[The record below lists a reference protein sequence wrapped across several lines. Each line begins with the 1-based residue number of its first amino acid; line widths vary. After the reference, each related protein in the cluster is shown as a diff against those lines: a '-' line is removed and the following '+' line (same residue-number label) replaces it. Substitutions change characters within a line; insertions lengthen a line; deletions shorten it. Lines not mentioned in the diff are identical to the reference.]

1 MITAIDRPESSDFG
15 ERSAQEA
22 RILLEIAQAAGSTLD
37 LGEVLSRV
45 VERTASLTG
54 ADRCSIWLLDRTH
67 EWLLPAALYGM
78 DPGFT
83 AQWKRSVLNVREERL
98 SEEVIATGRP
108 VVVLDAG
115 SDPRTD
121 KNAVAMFSD
130 KSILIVPLMTKGR
143 VIGTLFTNHVE
154 QRYAFSDQ
162 DVAVTVA
169 IASQAAVAIENA
181 QLYEESRH
189 RSEELFDSFRRIGDA
204 LTAGLDLCE
213 TLQIIVNLATDMVYA
228 SVGCLELLGPDGCLL
243 VEATRGIALAECQA
257 RVAERGDSLGQEVV
271 ETRRPLNVSD
281 LQLLAKRYPHNPFGD
296 VSGSYLGLPLRRRGE
311 LLGVLAVYDRH
322 AGRFSNSEIDLL
334 HSFAN
339 QAAVAIDNAQLF
351 AATQQ
356 QVADL
361 KVANGR
367 NATLIDSL
375 EAERNRL
382 NAIIQN
388 SSDAIYIVDS
398 NLRIIAF
405 NPAAERLTGWTE
417 SEAVGA
423 ECSEI
428 LGCNH
433 SLEAAEGADQP
444 AICHMLRVFQT
455 REPIPYVELIT
466 STREGQR
473 RDLAASYSYVPA
485 TENSGPVGVA
495 IARDISQIKE
505 VERLKSEFISMVSHD
520 LRTPLAV
527 IKGYAAT
534 LLNPNLKLD
543 EDRKRRFTVGIN
555 DASDKLTRIIDNLLS
570 VSRLESGR
578 FRLTPQQFDLCELI
592 TKAAGLYQAGATRHR
607 FVAETPLEPLWVVA
621 DRDLIEQVIT
631 NLIGNAVKYSSEAGD
646 IRIRGRVVEG
656 GTEVTVHD
664 RGMGIPPGQQHRVFE
679 KYYRGDT
686 AVARRIS
693 GTGLGL
699 YICKS
704 IVEAHGGRIW
714 VESAPGE
721 GSTFAF
727 VLPTGESSLPSAGD
741 LDQEHPVLGKA

>member
-1 MITAIDRPESSDFG
+1 MAIERSESRGFD

-54 ADRCSIWLLDRTH
+54 ADRCSIWLLDRTR

-98 SEEVIATGRP
+98 SQEAIATGRP

-115 SDPRTD
+115 NDPRTD
-121 KNAVAMFSD
+121 KSAVAMFSD
-130 KSILIVPLMTKGR
+130 KSILIVPLMNKGR

-162 DVAVTVA
+162 DVSVTVA
-169 IASQAAVAIENA
+169 IASQAAAAIENA
-181 QLYEESRH
+181 QLYEESRR

-204 LTAGLDLCE
+204 LTAGLDLFE

-228 SVGCLELLGPDGCLL
+228 SVGCLELLDSDGSLL

-257 RVAERGDSLGQEVV
+257 RVAEHGDSLGQEVV

-322 AGRFSNSEIDLL
+322 AGRFTNSEIDLL

-361 KVANGR
+361 RAANAQ

-375 EAERNRL
+375 GAERNRL

-388 SSDAIYIVDS
+388 SSDAIYMVDS
-398 NLRIIAF
+398 SFRIIAF
-405 NPAAERLTGWTE
+405 NPAAERLTGWTAA
-417 SEAVGA
+417 EAIGA
-423 ECSEI
+423 KCGEI

-433 SLEAAEGADQP
+433 SVERRDSEDLAP
-444 AICHMLRVFQT
+444 MCHMLRVFET
-455 REPIPYVELIT
+455 REPLPYVEMTIA
-466 STREGQR
+466 TRDGQR
-473 RDLAASYSYVPA
+473 RDLAASCSYVPA
-485 TENSGPVGVA
+485 TENSGPCGVA

-534 LLNPNLKLD
+534 LLNPSLKLD
-543 EDRKRRFTVGIN
+543 EDRKRRFITGIN

-578 FRLTPQQFDLCELI
+578 FRLTLQQFDLGELV
-592 TKAAGLYQAGATRHR
+592 TKAAGLFQAGASKHR
-607 FVAETPLEPLWVVA
+607 IVVEPPLEPLWVTA
-621 DRDLIEQVIT
+621 DRDLVEQVLT
-631 NLIGNAVKYSSEAGD
+631 NLLGNAVKYSAEGAD
-646 IRIRGRVVEG
+646 IRIRGRAVEG
-656 GTEVTVHD
+656 GVEVSVHD
-664 RGMGIPPGQQHRVFE
+664 RGIGIPPSQQHRVFE

-727 VLPTGESSLPSAGD
+727 RLPTGGPGK
-741 LDQEHPVLGKA
+741 LDSEQARLGRASPEA

>member
-1 MITAIDRPESSDFG
+1 MAIERSESRDFD

-54 ADRCSIWLLDRTH
+54 ADRCSIWLLDRTR

-83 AQWKRSVLNVREERL
+83 AQWKRSVLNVREEHL
-98 SEEVIATGRP
+98 SQEAISTGRP

-121 KNAVAMFSD
+121 KSAVAMFSD
-130 KSILIVPLMTKGR
+130 KSILVVPLMNKGR
-143 VIGTLFTNHVE
+143 VIGTLFTNHIE
-154 QRYAFSDQ
+154 QRYTFSDQ
-162 DVAVTVA
+162 DVAVTLA
-169 IASQAAVAIENA
+169 IASQAAAAIENA
-181 QLYEESRH
+181 QLYEESRR

-204 LTAGLDLCE
+204 LTAGLDLFE

-228 SVGCLELLGPDGCLL
+228 SVGCLELLGPDGALL

-257 RVAERGDSLGQEVV
+257 RVAEHGDSLGQEVV

-322 AGRFSNSEIDLL
+322 AGRFTNSEIELL

-351 AATQQ
+351 SATQQ

-361 KVANGR
+361 RAANSR
-367 NATLIDSL
+367 NATLIGSL
-375 EAERNRL
+375 GAERNRL

-388 SSDAIYIVDS
+388 SSDAIFMVDS
-398 NLRIIAF
+398 SFRILAF
-405 NPAAERLTGWTE
+405 NPAAERLTGWTAG
-417 SEAVGA
+417 EAVGSGCDA
-423 ECSEI
+423 V

-433 SLEAAEGADQP
+433 SRAARDGDILAPMCQ
-444 AICHMLRVFQT
+444 MLRVFET
-455 REPIPYVELIT
+455 HGPIPYVELTIT
-466 STREGQR
+466 TRDGQR

-485 TENSGPVGVA
+485 TENSGPCGVA
-495 IARDISQIKE
+495 IARDISQMKE

-543 EDRKRRFTVGIN
+543 EDRKRRFIAGIN

-578 FRLTPQQFDLCELI
+578 FRLTLQQFDLGDLVMK
-592 TKAAGLYQAGATRHR
+592 TAGLYQTGASKHHFITD
-607 FVAETPLEPLWVVA
+607 TPLGQLWVIA
-621 DRDLIEQVIT
+621 DRDLIEQVLT
-631 NLIGNAVKYSSEAGD
+631 NLLGNAVKYSAEGGD
-646 IRIRGRVVEG
+646 IRIRARVVEG
-656 GTEVTVHD
+656 GVEVSVHD
-664 RGMGIPPGQQHRVFE
+664 RGIGIPPSQQHRVFE

-704 IVEAHGGRIW
+704 IVEAHGGHIW

-727 VLPTGESSLPSAGD
+727 RLPSGGPGKLEPEQAG
-741 LDQEHPVLGKA
+741 LGKARTEA